1 MSFQVSGHFGSGTT
15 QSLKSA
21 LDSRV
26 RIDQADRLGSQRQ
39 NLGEGLMC
47 PAGSGSIAFDVYG
60 RPADQNTL
68 LLNDAACSNYTKWSA
83 ARRIQVENLERPY
96 LPICAA
102 GLRGAA
108 DFMGKARDNMPQ
120 NLYGT
125 GYQGNMIRHYD
136 TANNMPWSEGPQ
148 GPNPPYYQ
156 KQVQPFSFSHDAS
169 AGNTYRG

>member
-1 MSFQVSGHFGSGTT
+1 MST

-26 RIDQADRLGSQRQ
+26 RVDQSSRLGSQRQ

-47 PAGSGSIAFDVYG
+47 PAGSGDIAFDIYG

-68 LLNDAACSNYTKWSA
+68 RLTDSACSNYTKFSA
-83 ARRIQVENLERPY
+83 GRRIEIENLERPY
-96 LPICAA
+96 LPVCAA
-102 GLRGAA
+102 GLRGAS
-108 DFMGKARDNMPQ
+108 DLMGVGRDLLPQ
-120 NLYGT
+120 NLYGS

-136 TANNMPWSEGPQ
+136 TPNNYPWSEGPQ

-156 KQVQPFSFSHDAS
+156 HMIQPWSGSMDAS
-169 AGNTYRG
+169 TGNLFRG